1 MVKNNISYRFA
12 AIILS
17 AAILFGLT
25 GCAGAGGNTVDSD
38 NKSAEKISNESADL
52 KEDFAKD
59 GETSEDSSQNDVLEE
74 NLSDGSNK
82 LSFEQMFSESFGEN
96 INLSDLTPP
105 ADSSV
110 FSADC
115 AKKALVLC
123 TGHKEQRQAKLLT
136 DAGFT
141 VLRQKNYDKDPS
153 DFSYTSAYT
162 LAKKNIVRG
171 GTERDLFIV
180 TIRGTSGG
188 EWYSNFDFA
197 PSRTEDTSFAE
208 NFLFTA
214 EDIFLGIQPELAA
227 SAAPLVLVCG
237 HSRGGAGANL
247 LGLLLNSALGAENV
261 YVYTFAAPATVK
273 GDGVT
278 ENCKNIFNIINTSD
292 PVPALPLEQWGY
304 SRLGTDI
311 LLGESGSKND
321 GADEFSDIL
330 FKISP
335 TPSSYYNDRHSLTE
349 ESLSDDGMTSF
360 ELMLTLSRYLIKEV
374 NDDSDGEKSFSSD
387 ADLASLKT
395 HCKNSDFAPFFD
407 LLSSLAE
414 NDGEKASAVLRE
426 HMPSV
431 YSELISGMETEE

>member
-17 AAILFGLT
+17 VAILFGLT
-25 GCAGAGGNTVDSD
+25 GCAGTGGNSD
-38 NKSAEKISNESADL
+38 NKSAEKISNESADV

-59 GETSEDSSQNDVLEE
+59 SETSEDSSQNDVLEE

-96 INLSDLTPP
+96 IDLSDLTLP
-105 ADSSV
+105 ADSSI

-123 TGHKEQRQAKLLT
+123 TGHKEERQAKLLT

-141 VLRQKNYDKDPS
+141 VLLQKNYDKDPS

-278 ENCKNIFNIINTSD
+278 ENCKNIFNIINASD

-311 LLGESGSKND
+311 LLGENGAKTD
-321 GADEFSDIL
+321 AADEFSDIL
-330 FKISP
+330 FNISP

-349 ESLSDDGMTSF
+349 EGLSDDGMTSF

-374 NDDSDGEKSFSSD
+374 NDSRENENSFSAD

-395 HCKNSDFAPFFD
+395 YCKNSDFAPFFD

>member
-17 AAILFGLT
+17 VAILFGLT
-25 GCAGAGGNTVDSD
+25 GCAGTGGNTADSD
-38 NKSAEKISNESADL
+38 NKAAEKISNESPDA
-52 KEDFAKD
+52 KENFAKD
-59 GETSEDSSQNDVLEE
+59 SETSEDSSPDDVLEE
-74 NLSDGSNK
+74 NLPGGSNK

-96 INLSDLTPP
+96 IDASDLTLP

-123 TGHKEQRQAKLLT
+123 TGHKEERQAELLT

-141 VLRQKNYDKDPS
+141 VLLQKNYDKDPS

-162 LAKKNIVRG
+162 LAKKNIVRA

-261 YVYTFAAPATVK
+261 FVYTFAAPATVK

-278 ENCKNIFNIINTSD
+278 ENCENIFNIINTSD
-292 PVPALPLEQWGY
+292 LVPTLPLEQWGY

-311 LLGESGSKND
+311 LLGENGAKTD
-321 GADEFSDIL
+321 AADEFSDIL

-349 ESLSDDGMTSF
+349 EGLSDDGMTSF
-360 ELMLTLSRYLIKEV
+360 ELMLTLSRYLIKEA
-374 NDDSDGEKSFSSD
+374 DDSRENENSFSAD

-395 HCKNSDFAPFFD
+395 YCKNSDFAPFFD
-407 LLSSLAE
+407 LLSRLAE
-414 NDGEKASAVLRE
+414 NDGEKASDVLRE

-431 YSELISGMETEE
+431 YSELISNMETEE